1 MDGNKFAQGAM
12 TGLFMMAYIAI
23 FYRIAKFSGPTWG
36 TVIFLGS
43 LMASPFVAWK
53 LWEFWGEVFE

>member
-12 TGLFMMAYIAI
+12 TVLFMLAYLTI

-36 TVIFLGS
+36 TVIFIGALT
-43 LMASPFVAWK
+43 ASPVVAWK